1 MSKQLL
7 FEDLAFGES
16 PRWHDGRL
24 YLSDVF
30 AKRVLA
36 VGTDGRS
43 EVIAELDD
51 HPSGIG
57 WLPDG
62 RMLVVSMLERKLLRL
77 EGGELVEHADLS
89 AVCPGACNDMVV
101 DALGRAYV
109 GNAGY
114 AYRYRGEP
122 VDVRRA
128 TSLVLVHPDGRAVPQ
143 SGTLMFPNGAVVSP
157 DGSTL
162 VVAQSHGARLT
173 AYDIAADG
181 TLGNERVF
189 AGLPGAFDHPDG
201 ICMDAEGGVWMA
213 QPEPQSC
220 VRVVDGG
227 QVTHVIDTAPWECIA
242 CMLGGEDGRTLFLVL
257 SPSRHLG
264 GNAEFVLGGP
274 PAKSRVGRVE
284 YLEVDVPGA
293 GWP

>member
-1 MSKQLL
+1 MTRKLL

-30 AKRVLA
+30 AKRVVS
-36 VGTDGRS
+36 VGLNGSS
-43 EVIAELDD
+43 EVVVDLDD
-51 HPSGIG
+51 HPSGLG

-62 RMLVVSMLERKLLRL
+62 RMLVVSMLEQKLLRL
-77 EGGELVEHADLS
+77 EDDKLVEHADLS
-89 AVCPGACNDMVV
+89 ELCPGACNDMVV
-101 DALGRAYV
+101 DGHGRAYV

-114 AYRYRGEP
+114 PYRYRGQP
-122 VDVRRA
+122 VEVRRA
-128 TSLVLVHPDGRAVPQ
+128 TSLVLVHPDGRAAVQP
-143 SGTLMFPNGAVVSP
+143 GTLMFPNGAVVSS
-157 DGSTL
+157 DGDTL

-173 AYDIAADG
+173 AYDIDDDG
-181 TLGNERVF
+181 TLRNERVF
-189 AGLPGAFDHPDG
+189 AALPSSFDHPDG

-213 QPEPQSC
+213 QPEPQAC

-257 SPSRHLG
+257 SPSRHDG
-264 GNAEFVLGGP
+264 VNAEFTLGGQ
-274 PAKSRVGRVE
+274 PAQSRVGRVE
-284 YLEVDVPGA
+284 LQRVDIPGA